1 MQKEF
6 EEIVSELERV
16 EDESLQVTWSKRGII
31 GYAVLTRKAPN
42 NILKVYKVPEK
53 EESSMRLNSPQKTS
67 GVPHAF
73 DSSYKFRGDAKSTEH
88 DKTSLLRT
96 SVPPPLGLSK
106 VEGTTVDV
114 KSRNSIHQSL
124 QTNLYQG
131 NNPGSELSY
140 QSTTSETGRDSLVVS
155 SSPEAFAYLS
165 SSPVPSRE
173 SVKTRQD
180 HGLLSGDSV
189 TVASQRSPH
198 TDTVKQVLKES
209 WMTDHSFGK

>member
-6 EEIVSELERV
+6 EEVVSEL

-31 GYAVLTRKAPN
+31 GYPVLTRKAPK

-53 EESSMRLNSPQKTS
+53 EESSNIRLNSPQKTS
-67 GVPHAF
+67 GVPLDAF
-73 DSSYKFRGDAKSTEH
+73 DSSYKFRSDAESTEH
-88 DKTSLLRT
+88 DNRTSQLRT

-106 VEGTTVDV
+106 VECTTVDV
-114 KSRNSIHQSL
+114 KSRNSIHQPL
-124 QTNLYQG
+124 QTNLDQG
-131 NNPGSELSY
+131 NNPRELSS

-165 SSPVPSRE
+165 SSPVLSRE

-180 HGLLSGDSV
+180 HGILSRDSV
-189 TVASQRSPH
+189 TVASQQNPL
-198 TDTVKQVLKES
+198 TDTVKQVLTES